1 MVFRWIC
8 IYFTSET
15 GIFSVFHVCEAKIK
29 ILRKLCLTSEI
40 NTYSKSLNFL
50 LITFSLF
57 LSNFNPTGCKW
68 RDITIACNF
77 YIHHVKILA
86 CERYLF
92 YSMNET
98 RYLTAENVI
107 IYVISQNL
115 DFWKEHYKPQSG
127 GYRII
132 FFSIA

>member
-1 MVFRWIC
+1 MRQGF
-8 IYFTSET
+8 
-15 GIFSVFHVCEAKIK
+15 FSVFHVCEANIK
-29 ILRKLCLTSEI
+29 ILRKLRLTSEI

-77 YIHHVKILA
+77 HIYNVKILP
-86 CERYLF
+86 CERYYF

-107 IYVISQNL
+107 INVISQNL
-115 DFWKEHYKPQSG
+115 DFWKENYKPHSG
-127 GYRII
+127 GSESYFFQLHIYQII
-132 FFSIA
+132 K